1 MTDNPRIRGLLI
13 FSGGTIA
20 YLGDDGFPIDLA
32 ELHGGLPTDGEQ
44 STLERLMTDA
54 PPAEAD
60 DTESER

>member
-1 MTDNPRIRGLLI
+1 MTENPRIRRLLT
-13 FSGGTIA
+13 FSDGTIA

-32 ELHGGLPTDGEQ
+32 ELPGGLPTDGEQ
-44 STLERLMTDA
+44 DTLERLMIDA